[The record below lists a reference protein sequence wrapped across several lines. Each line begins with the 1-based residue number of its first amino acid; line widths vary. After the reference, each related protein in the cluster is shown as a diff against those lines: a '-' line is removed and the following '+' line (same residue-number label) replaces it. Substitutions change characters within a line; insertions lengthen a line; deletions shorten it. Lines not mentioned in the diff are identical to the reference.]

1 MPESPAHRR
10 FTRVNLPVW
19 VIVGT
24 TVIWGV
30 IQKLTGRLVL
40 EWAQLGL
47 LTAMAVVSATA
58 RTWVGLKD
66 PRVMYRMTLPLVA
79 FDLALITLAVR
90 FTGGFES
97 QVWLLYFALLV
108 SESAVMS
115 TRGLMLTLA
124 LTALGYG
131 WASAPLPMEHWND
144 FAYRVVSL
152 SLVCWLIHQV
162 YRSHA
167 EYRTELAELRE
178 QYELAQERERIARE
192 FHDGLGHHL
201 VSAIRG
207 LESLQRSLRR
217 DSIQKHEDAVQ
228 ELIDILRTALDE
240 TRQTIQQLRAP
251 ETSDMR
257 EFISR
262 TAQRVARRLGAQLHC
277 ECPEAMPEL
286 TPLQSLMFTRVIQE
300 ALSNVMKHAGNP
312 QNLWVECRVQDG
324 WLEARIADDGN
335 GFDPETVVEGL
346 GLHSMRD
353 RIQALGGELS
363 IQSAPGEGT
372 TVLARVPI
380 LQGESWNS

>member
-1 MPESPAHRR
+1 MAESPEYRR

-19 VIVGT
+19 IIVGV
-24 TVIWGV
+24 TVVWAV
-30 IQKLTGRLVL
+30 IQKLTGKFTL
-40 EWAQLGL
+40 EWAQLTL
-47 LTAMAVVSATA
+47 LSALAIISAIA

-115 TRGLMLTLA
+115 TRGLILTLA
-124 LTALGYG
+124 LTAFGYG
-131 WASAPLPMEHWND
+131 WASAPLPTEHWND
-144 FAYRVVSL
+144 FWYRVVSL

-178 QYELAQERERIARE
+178 QYDLAQERERIARE

-207 LESLQRSLRR
+207 LESLQRSLNGNPNGNH
-217 DSIQKHEDAVQ
+217 SDALQ
-228 ELIDILRTALDE
+228 EQIDILRTALGE

-251 ETSDMR
+251 ETTDMR
-257 EFISR
+257 AFIR
-262 TAQRVARRLGAQLHC
+262 QTAERVAQRLGAQLHY
-277 ECPEAMPEL
+277 ECPDIMPEL
-286 TPLQSLMFTRVIQE
+286 TPLQTLMFTRVIQE

-312 QNLWVECRVQDG
+312 QNLWVECRVRDG
-324 WLEARIADDGN
+324 WLEARIKDDGN
-335 GFDPETVVEGL
+335 GFDPETVLEGL
-346 GLHSMRD
+346 GLNSMRD
-353 RIQALGGELS
+353 RIQALGGELT

-372 TVLARVPI
+372 TVLARAPI
-380 LQGESWNS
+380 LRGEPWKS

>member
-1 MPESPAHRR
+1 MAESPEHRR

-19 VIVGT
+19 MIVGA
-24 TVIWGV
+24 TVAWGV
-30 IQKLTGRLVL
+30 IQKLTGKLTL
-40 EWAQLGL
+40 GWAQMAL
-47 LTAMAVVSATA
+47 LIALAVISATA

-115 TRGLMLTLA
+115 TRGLILTLG

-131 WASAPLPMEHWND
+131 WASAPLPSEYWND
-144 FAYRVVSL
+144 FWYRVVSL

-207 LESLQRSLRR
+207 LESLQRSLN
-217 DSIQKHEDAVQ
+217 DNLNGKHHDALQ
-228 ELIDILRTALDE
+228 EQIDILRTALGE
-240 TRQTIQQLRAP
+240 TRQTIQQLRAS
-251 ETSDMR
+251 ETTDMR
-257 EFISR
+257 AFIKQ
-262 TAQRVARRLGAQLHC
+262 TAERVAQRLGAQLHC
-277 ECPEAMPEL
+277 ECPDALPEL
-286 TPLQSLMFTRVIQE
+286 TPLQTLMFTRIIQE

-312 QNLWVECRVQDG
+312 QNLWVECRVQGG

-335 GFDPETVVEGL
+335 GFDPETVLEGL
-346 GLHSMRD
+346 GLNSMRD
-353 RIQALGGELS
+353 RIQALGGELT
-363 IQSAPGEGT
+363 IQSAPSEGT
-372 TVLARVPI
+372 TVLARAPI
-380 LQGESWNS
+380 LRGEPWKP